1 MTDFEVVKK
10 MIKKIEDRDI
20 EIDCLGAFQT
30 ITIDYVVLEFEDE
43 KLIDIWKY
51 WEIPRL
57 FLGIFYHRPGAPLYT
72 KYLKKNIDF

>member
-10 MIKKIEDRDI
+10 MIKKIKDRDI

-51 WEIPRL
+51 
-57 FLGIFYHRPGAPLYT
+57 
-72 KYLKKNIDF
+72 

>member
-1 MTDFEVVKK
+1 MTDFEAVKK

-20 EIDCLGAFQT
+20 EIDGLGAFQT

-51 WEIPRL
+51 
-57 FLGIFYHRPGAPLYT
+57 
-72 KYLKKNIDF
+72 

>member
-1 MTDFEVVKK
+1 MKKGVDKSQPLCYTIDTVKERRNEKMTDFEVVKK

-51 WEIPRL
+51 
-57 FLGIFYHRPGAPLYT
+57 
-72 KYLKKNIDF
+72 

>member
-51 WEIPRL
+51 WEISCTKTNKRKRL
-57 FLGIFYHRPGAPLYT
+57 FLFIF
-72 KYLKKNIDF
+72 F

>member
-30 ITIDYVVLEFEDE
+30 ITIDYVVLEFENE
-43 KLIDIWKY
+43 ELMDIWKY
-51 WEIPRL
+51 
-57 FLGIFYHRPGAPLYT
+57 
-72 KYLKKNIDF
+72 

>member
-1 MTDFEVVKK
+1 MTNPQPLCYTIITKRKGEKKMTDFEVVKK

-51 WEIPRL
+51 
-57 FLGIFYHRPGAPLYT
+57 
-72 KYLKKNIDF
+72 

>member
-1 MTDFEVVKK
+1 MKKGVDKPQPLCYAIDTVKERRNEKMTDFEVVKK

-30 ITIDYVVLEFEDE
+30 ITIDYVVLEFENE

-51 WEIPRL
+51 
-57 FLGIFYHRPGAPLYT
+57 
-72 KYLKKNIDF
+72 